1 MVKKVLTLTLGLLL
15 SVGAMAQWG
24 AVNPTVPQE
33 KVQFWTGT
41 GSNRAVVAI
50 TWVDEESSVGIVWGV
65 QWNGGN
71 LALTAVMDTIA
82 AYDSRLTI
90 DWNSTH
96 SYINNLTYTEDGAT
110 MTAPIVPGFG
120 AAYWFYNW
128 KDATTDTINFSEGVT
143 GDMIGNGDFVDW
155 ITMDTGDYS
164 SQPADMIVTADDPN
178 AVVPE
183 ESTFNADNIIYWVG
197 EGSKQAV
204 LAVNWAD
211 TALAWGYR
219 FDGTKSVADMMDA
232 IAAADPRFIV
242 ETDEYGLV
250 DILFIVAPGDTLRK
264 QAGSWWES
272 LNNGASDAGMGESLE
287 NGDFHKWAEP
297 SAGTLVGSVYLA
309 FYNYWMDLYIYEMPI
324 HAVSVPQNAGVLG
337 VEAISMS
344 VYPNP
349 VADYLTI
356 SGVNGDAVLY
366 DMRGSVVASFR
377 ISGVETRVNLSTLAG
392 GTYMLRVGEATAK
405 VVVKR

>member
-24 AVNPTVPQE
+24 AENPTVSQD

-41 GSNRAVVAI
+41 GSNRAVIAI
-50 TWVDEESSVGIVWGV
+50 TWVDEETNVGIVWGV
-65 QWNGGN
+65 QWNGGT
-71 LALTAVMDTIA
+71 LPLGALMDTIA

-90 DWNSTH
+90 DWNGGH
-96 SYINNLTYTEDGAT
+96 NYINNLTYTEDGDT
-110 MTAPIVPGFG
+110 MTAPIVPDYGM
-120 AAYWFYNW
+120 AYWFYNW
-128 KDATTDTINFSEGVT
+128 RDGVTDTINFSESVAS
-143 GDMIGNGDFVDW
+143 DMIVNGDFVDW
-155 ITMDTGDYS
+155 ITMDTAEYT
-164 SQPADMIVTADDPN
+164 SQPADMIITAVDPN
-178 AVVPE
+178 ADIPE
-183 ESTFNADNIIYWVG
+183 ESTFAASDVLYWVG

-272 LNNGASDAGMGESLE
+272 LNNGASDAGMGEPLE